1 MIMILLGVFMPVLA
15 IPKSQIYK
23 IEKISETLYRGK
35 TPSVK
40 TFIKLK
46 NIGIKDIIDLRGNKF
61 VNKSE
66 RLKEKILCKLF
77 KMNYKN
83 YPSNFRNG
91 IPNKDY
97 YINLAKEIKTSG
109 EKTYV
114 HCKCGMH
121 RANYAVRAVEIINE
135 GKNFDTVEKEMKNS
149 GILCLNKNLKLRIR
163 MFLGLF
169 SEEKFENNSKMNFEN
184 FKKMFCTI

>member
-1 MIMILLGVFMPVLA
+1 MPVLA
-15 IPKSQIYK
+15 ISKSQIYK
-23 IEKISETLYRGK
+23 IEKISENLYRGK
-35 TPSVK
+35 NPSVK
-40 TFIKLK
+40 KLIKLK

-61 VNKSE
+61 VNKFE
-66 RLKEKILCKLF
+66 MLKEKFLCKLF

-83 YPSNFRNG
+83 LPSDFRNG
-91 IPNKDY
+91 LPNKDY
-97 YINLAKEIKTSG
+97 YINLAKDIKVTG
-109 EKTYV
+109 KKTYV

-169 SEEKFENNSKMNFEN
+169 SEEKFEKNAHNNFEN